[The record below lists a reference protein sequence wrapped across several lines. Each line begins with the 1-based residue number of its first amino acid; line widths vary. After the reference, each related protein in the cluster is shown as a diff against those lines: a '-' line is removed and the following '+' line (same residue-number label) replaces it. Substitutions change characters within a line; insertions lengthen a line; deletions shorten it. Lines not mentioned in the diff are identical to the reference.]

1 MKLVTVVIKP
11 FKLEDV
17 REALSSM
24 GIQGLTVTEV
34 KGFGR
39 QKGHA
44 ELYRG
49 AEYSVNFLPKVKID
63 VAIADDQ
70 LAEVVDVISK
80 AAYTGKIGDGKIF
93 VAELQ
98 RVIRIRTG
106 ESDEAALYLSDHTV
120 MGNETMKIATM
131 KTGLGALALLPGL
144 AMAAPAVADKADN
157 AFMMICTALVL
168 FMTIPG
174 IALFYGGLIRGKN
187 VLSMLTQ
194 VIVTFAL
201 VCVLG
206 VVYGYTLA
214 FGTGGSF
221 FGNFDWVL
229 LKNIELKALMGSF
242 YQYIH
247 VAFQGSFACI
257 TVGLIVGALAERIR
271 FSAVLIFVVVWMTLS
286 YIPIAHMV
294 WGGGLLATHGA
305 LDFAGG
311 TVVHINAAV
320 AGLVGAYMMG
330 KRVGFGKEAFKPHNL
345 PMVFTGTAI
354 LYVGWF
360 GFNAGSA
367 SAANE
372 IAGLAFVNTVVAT
385 AAAILAWTFGEWA
398 TRGKPSLLGACSGAI
413 AGLVGIT
420 PACGY
425 IGVGGSLIVGI
436 AAGLA
441 GLWGVTVL
449 KRWLRVD
456 DPCDVFGVHG
466 VCGIVGCILTGIFAA
481 TSLGGV
487 GYAEGV
493 TMGHQVLVQLES
505 IGITIVWSG
514 VVAFIGYK
522 VADMTVGLRVPED
535 QEREGLDVNSH
546 GENAYNA

>member
-1 MKLVTVVIKP
+1 MKLVTVIIKP

-17 REALSSM
+17 REALSSI

-70 LAEVVDVISK
+70 LDEVIDIVSK
-80 AAYTGKIGDGKIF
+80 AAYTGKLATAKSLSLNCNASF
-93 VAELQ
+93 VSVPAKPTKRRCNLWHTA
-98 RVIRIRTG
+98 TG
-106 ESDEAALYLSDHTV
+106 LK
-120 MGNETMKIATM
+120 MKIATI
-131 KTGLGALALLPGL
+131 KTGLASLAMLPGL
-144 AMAAPAVADKADN
+144 VMAAPAVADKADN

-168 FMTIPG
+168 FMTVPG

-194 VIVTFAL
+194 VTVTFAL
-201 VCVLG
+201 VCILW
-206 VVYGYTLA
+206 VVYGYSLA
-214 FGTGGSF
+214 FGEGNNF
-221 FGNFDWVL
+221 FGNINWL
-229 LKNIELKALMGSF
+229 MLKNIELTAVMGSI

-271 FSAVLIFVVVWMTLS
+271 FSAVLIFVVVWLTLS

-294 WGGGLLATHGA
+294 WGGGLLASHGA

-311 TVVHINAAV
+311 TVVHINAAI
-320 AGLVGAYMMG
+320 AGLVGAYLVG

-354 LYVGWF
+354 LYIGWF

-367 SAANE
+367 GTANE
-372 IAGLAFVNTVVAT
+372 IAALAFVNTVVAT
-385 AAAILAWTFGEWA
+385 AAAILGWIFGEWA
-398 TRGKPSLLGACSGAI
+398 LRGKPSLLGACSGAI
-413 AGLVGIT
+413 AGLVGVT

-425 IGVGGSLIVGI
+425 IGVGGALIIGVV
-436 AAGLA
+436 AGLA
-441 GLWGVTVL
+441 GLWGVTML
-449 KRWLRVD
+449 KRLLRVD

-466 VCGIVGCILTGIFAA
+466 VCGIVGCIMTGILPPVRWA
-481 TSLGGV
+481 
-487 GYAEGV
+487 
-493 TMGHQVLVQLES
+493 
-505 IGITIVWSG
+505 VWASR
-514 VVAFIGYK
+514 K
-522 VADMTVGLRVPED
+522 V
-535 QEREGLDVNSH
+535 
-546 GENAYNA
+546 